1 MANADLLPPNAT
13 PLCRALASLGQR
25 ITDLPLPIRSTW
37 SPADCPAQVLPWL
50 AWAFGVED
58 WDTSWTEDQ
67 QRAAVAAS
75 LAVHRIKGT
84 VGAVNR
90 AVGAL
95 GLQCQVVEWFSK
107 QPMGAPY
114 TYSLVLTVTQQGYTL
129 EQLNRLLSV
138 INRAKSLRSHLERL
152 QINMVSQCPT
162 YAAATTLTGFE
173 LTVQYSGAVSVPL
186 LHDGSWQHDGTQ
198 KHSGFRLQETAA

>member
-1 MANADLLPPNAT
+1 MATTDLLPPNAT
-13 PLCRALASLGQR
+13 PLCRALAAMGQR
-25 ITDLPLPIRSTW
+25 LTDLPLPIRSTW

-58 WDTSWTEDQ
+58 WDTTWTEDQ

-75 LAVHRIKGT
+75 LEVHRIKGT

-95 GLQCQVVEWFSK
+95 GLQCQVVEWFRT

-138 INRAKSLRSHLERL
+138 INRTKSLRSHLDHL
-152 QINMVSQCPT
+152 QINVVSQCT
-162 YAAATTLTGFE
+162 GYAAAASLTGFE
-173 LTVQYSGAVSVPL
+173 LTVQYSGAVPVPL
-186 LHDGSWQHDGTQ
+186 TYDGSWTFDGSKTY
-198 KHSGFRLQETAA
+198 SGFTLQETAP

>member
-1 MANADLLPPNAT
+1 MATADLLPPNAT
-13 PLCRALASLGQR
+13 PLCRALAALGQR
-25 ITDLPLPIRSTW
+25 LTDLPLPIRSTW

-95 GLQCQVVEWFSK
+95 GLQCQVVEWFSQ

-138 INRAKSLRSHLERL
+138 INRAKSLRSHLDHL
-152 QINMVSQCPT
+152 QINVVSQCT
-162 YAAATTLTGFE
+162 GYAAAVSGTGWE
-173 LTVQYSGAVSVPL
+173 LTIKYGGVQPQPL
-186 LHDGSWQHDGTQ
+186 LHDGTWLHDG
-198 KHSGFRLQETAA
+198 SRLHAGYYLPES

>member
-37 SPADCPAQVLPWL
+37 SPADCPAQILPWL

>member
-1 MANADLLPPNAT
+1 MASADLLPPNAT
-13 PLCRALASLGQR
+13 PLCRALATLGQR
-25 ITDLPLPIRSTW
+25 LTDLPLPIRSTW

-95 GLQCQVVEWFSK
+95 GLQCQVVEWFSQ

-138 INRAKSLRSHLERL
+138 INRAKSLRSHLDHL
-152 QINMVSQCPT
+152 QINVVSQCT
-162 YAAATTLTGFE
+162 AYAAATTLTGFE
-173 LTVQYSGAVSVPL
+173 LTVKYSGAMPVPL
-186 LHDGSWQHDGTQ
+186 TYDGSWTFDGSKTY
-198 KHSGFRLQETAA
+198 SGFTLQETAP